1 MELHSISEAADLLGV
16 SPQRVRAL
24 AKAGRLDSQKVGGR
38 WVIRGAPVRRRAHS
52 GQPVS
57 SANAWGVLALMVGDD
72 GGWLDPSARSRLRR
86 RMREPGWAQ
95 AGLEASQARS
105 QVNRWRVLPS
115 DLDKVEAEFP
125 LVRSGL
131 SADDRELDVVGPGGE
146 LDAYVD
152 PEGLGAILKRFRPD
166 LDPAQPNLILR
177 VPSNRWILG
186 HPRRAPG
193 PVVAADLLVS
203 DDPRV
208 SRAARE
214 LLARY
219 SA

>member
-1 MELHSISEAADLLGV
+1 MDLHSISEVADLLGV

-38 WVIRGAPVRRRAHS
+38 WVIRGAPARRRARS
-52 GQPVS
+52 GRPVS

-72 GGWLDPSARSRLRR
+72 AGWLDPSARSRLRR

-95 AGLEASQARS
+95 VGLEASQARS
-105 QVNRWRVLPS
+105 DVHAWRVLPS
-115 DLDKVEAEFP
+115 DLAKLEAGFR

-131 SADDRELDVVGPGGE
+131 SADVRELDVVGSGGV

-152 PEGLGAILKRFRPD
+152 PESLDAILMRFRPD
-166 LDPAQPNLILR
+166 QDPAQPNLILR

-186 HPRRAPG
+186 YPRRAPG

>member
-1 MELHSISEAADLLGV
+1 MEILSVLEAADLLGV
-16 SPQRVRAL
+16 SAQRVRVL
-24 AKAGRLDSQKVGGR
+24 AKAGKLESQKVGGR
-38 WVIRGAPVRRRAHS
+38 WVIRGAPVRRRAHP
-52 GQPVS
+52 GRPVS
-57 SANAWGVLALMVGDD
+57 SANAWGVLALM
-72 GGWLDPSARSRLRR
+72 GGADADWLDPSVRSRLRR
-86 RMREPGWAQ
+86 RIREPGWAE
-95 AGLEASQARS
+95 AALEASQARS
-105 QVNRWRVLPS
+105 HVHSWRVLPS
-115 DLDKVEAEFP
+115 DVAKLEHGFR

-131 SADDRELDVVGPGGE
+131 SADDRELDVVGSGGV

-186 HPRRAPG
+186 HSRRAPG

-203 DDPRV
+203 ADPRV
-208 SRAARE
+208 SRAARQ